1 MVMIE
6 VFDPAMCCSTGVC
19 GPSVDPALAS
29 FAADLDWLSAQ
40 GLEVRR
46 FNLSQEPGEFATRA
60 EVHRLLT
67 DKGEEAL
74 PVVMVEGTVVSDGRY
89 PSRDEL
95 VDWVGIDVTA
105 TPAGS
110 PAETSGCCGDTDQS
124 TEETSGCCGD
134 TSDSAAESS
143 GCCGDTSDSAAESS
157 GCCG

>member
-29 FAADLDWLSAQ
+29 FAADLDWLSTQ

-46 FNLSQEPGEFATRA
+46 FNLSQEPGEFATRS
-60 EVHRLLT
+60 EVHRLLS
-67 DKGEEAL
+67 DKGEGAL
-74 PVVMVEGTVVSDGRY
+74 PVVMVEGAVVSDGRY

-95 VDWVGIDVTA
+95 AAWVGMDIA
-105 TPAGS
+105 TSPAPAG
-110 PAETSGCCGDTDQS
+110 GCCGDT
-124 TEETSGCCGD
+124 TETADTGCCGD
-134 TSDSAAESS
+134 TTETADT
-143 GCCGDTSDSAAESS
+143 GCCGDTTETADTATSGEST